1 MTLRSFIVGSLLL
14 IALVVA
20 GAGAFWG
27 YRTFAAKSALKA
39 VIALTTNVT
48 NQVSGE
54 LDRSV
59 KTLAQQVS
67 EKVSEGLRSGAITA
81 EEVRRHLSLQEQIDK
96 QLLELESHRA
106 SANRDLYEA
115 TLEYVTDGR
124 HLLRRIHAHA
134 RSRAEVLVELGA
146 LDDLRRAAGTRA
158 GNWISEMVATKKK
171 VDKAAF
177 DYRNAVTALDTSLGS
192 MKTARV
198 KLAVHVEP
206 GLLVREEL
214 IDEFRKQLTDSM
226 IKLAN
231 VIEGAGTLERRR

>member
-1 MTLRSFIVGSLLL
+1 MTLRSIIVGSLLI

-20 GAGAFWG
+20 GAGTYWG

-39 VIALTTNVT
+39 VIALTSNVT

-67 EKVSEGLRSGAITA
+67 ERVSEGLRSGAITP
-81 EEVRRHLSLQEQIDK
+81 EEIRRHQNLQEQIDK
-96 QLLELESHRA
+96 QLVELESHRK

-115 TLEYVTDGR
+115 TLEYVTDGK

-134 RSRAEVLVELGA
+134 RSRGEVLVELGA
-146 LDDLRRAAGTRA
+146 LDDLRRAAGTRS
-158 GNWISEMVATKKK
+158 GNWIGEMVATKKK

-177 DYRNAVTALDTSLGS
+177 EYRNAVASLDTSLNAI
-192 MKTARV
+192 TTTRD
-198 KLAVHVEP
+198 KLAVHVESSM
-206 GLLVREEL
+206 LVRVEL
-214 IDEFRKQLTDSM
+214 IDEFRKHLADSM
-226 IKLAN
+226 IKLTS
-231 VIEGAGTLERRR
+231 VIEGAATLERRR